1 MNKDQEIEHQAAVGN
16 NDGPSPAFASRFYL
30 VAILILIL
38 IALGMYLWKVLAVRN
53 LQEKMELQRTE
64 MIQDRKDAL
73 DNQAGEILRL
83 SVLPLDW
90 AVRSEMMRGNLSQVD
105 DYFREF
111 VQEAGVQT
119 VFLIDSKNKVI
130 LATNRKL
137 ETQSGDRVVSS
148 AIMEAEDA
156 VIERT
161 ESRIRLGIPIMS
173 FNEKL
178 GILVVD
184 YQIKRAEQQN

>member
-184 YQIKRAEQQN
+184 YQVKRAEQQN